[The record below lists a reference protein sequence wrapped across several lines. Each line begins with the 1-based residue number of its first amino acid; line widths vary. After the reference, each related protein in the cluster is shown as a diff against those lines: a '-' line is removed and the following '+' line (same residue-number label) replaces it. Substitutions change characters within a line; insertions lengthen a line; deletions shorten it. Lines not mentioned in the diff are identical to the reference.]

1 MEKSN
6 LTKELLAESFRD
18 LLLHRDF
25 EKITI
30 KHITDQAGVI
40 RPTFYYHFQDKYDV
54 LEYILKRDVI
64 EPAGEMIAR
73 GGLNS
78 AAVRKIFSAF
88 EQDRAFY
95 QKAFKV
101 TGQNG
106 FFEILFVNIRNE
118 CVKAFDKS
126 AGTVPVSA
134 EMAAMYYAIGLANV
148 VRYWIGSGKKAV
160 SLDEICTYY
169 EFLITHSIYDFM
181 KK

>member
-30 KHITDQAGVI
+30 KHITEQAGVI

-64 EPAGEMIAR
+64 VPVSEMIEEN
-73 GGLNS
+73 GLNS
-78 AAVRKIFSAF
+78 AAVREIFSAF
-88 EQDRAFY
+88 ERDRAFY
-95 QKAFKV
+95 QKAFRV

-106 FFEILFVNIRNE
+106 FFEILFLNFKTE
-118 CVKAFDKS
+118 CGKAFEKNGRTS
-126 AGTVPVSA
+126 PVNT

-148 VRYWIGSGKKAV
+148 VRFWIAGGKKTL
-160 SLDEICTYY
+160 SLDEICSFY
-169 EFLITHSIYDFM
+169 EYLITHSIYEFM
-181 KK
+181 K

>member
-1 MEKSN
+1 MDKSN

-64 EPAGEMIAR
+64 DPVSRMIAED
-73 GGLNS
+73 GLNS
-78 AAVRKIFSAF
+78 AAVKQIFSAF
-88 EQDRAFY
+88 DKDRIFY

-106 FFEILFVNIRNE
+106 FFEILFLNFKQE
-118 CVKAFDKS
+118 CEKS
-126 AGTVPVSA
+126 FEAEGGTSPVST
-134 EMAAMYYAIGLANV
+134 EMAAMYYAIGLVHV
-148 VRYWIGSGKKAV
+148 VRFWIEGGKKSM
-160 SLDEICTYY
+160 SLDEICTFY
-169 EFLITHSIYDFM
+169 EYLITHSIYDFM

>member
-25 EKITI
+25 EKIPI

-64 EPAGEMIAR
+64 EPVSGMIEEN
-73 GGLNS
+73 GLNS
-78 AAVRKIFSAF
+78 AAIRKIFSVF
-88 EQDRAFY
+88 EQDALFY
-95 QKAFKV
+95 QKAFRV

-106 FFEILFVNIRNE
+106 FFEILFLNFKTE
-118 CVKAFDKS
+118 CEKAFGKS
-126 AGTVPVSA
+126 GRAAPVNP
-134 EMAAMYYAIGLANV
+134 ELAARYYAIGLANV
-148 VRYWIGSGKKAV
+148 VRFWIAGGKKTL
-160 SLDEICTYY
+160 SLDEICSCY
-169 EFLITHSIYDFM
+169 EYLVTHSIYEFM
-181 KK
+181 K

>member
-30 KHITDQAGVI
+30 KHITDRAGVI

-64 EPAGEMIAR
+64 DPASRMIAED
-73 GGLNS
+73 GLNS
-78 AAVRKIFSAF
+78 AAVAQIFSAF
-88 EQDRAFY
+88 DNDRIFY

-106 FFEILFVNIRNE
+106 FFEILFLNFKKECETVFKAEGRSAPVN
-118 CVKAFDKS
+118 S
-126 AGTVPVSA
+126 
-134 EMAAMYYAIGLANV
+134 EMAAMYYAIGLAHV
-148 VRYWIGSGKKAV
+148 IRFWIESGKKAM
-160 SLDEICTYY
+160 SLEEICTLY

-181 KK
+181 K